1 MEQVLILI
9 GNPDQT
15 GDVAPAAELAH
26 RALAAAG
33 GVAEGVLRL
42 GPDAAEFA
50 FAGLSPEAAQTA
62 VRAALAGR
70 PFDLAALPRAGRR
83 KRLLVADM
91 DSTIIGCECIDE
103 LADFAGLRAKVAGIT
118 ERAMR
123 GELDFKSALQARV
136 AMLSGLPE
144 SVLEQTYRERVR
156 LNPGARELVQTMRR
170 NGAMT
175 ALVSGGF
182 TYFTSRVREACGFAI
197 DQGNE
202 LLLESGRLTGE
213 VRRPI
218 LDSGAKLA
226 MLERLR
232 QEGALDATETL
243 AVGDGANDLPM
254 VQAAGLGVAYRA
266 KPLVAAS
273 ARARIDHGN
282 LTALLYLQG
291 YRREEF
297 VT

>member
-9 GNPDQT
+9 GNPDRT
-15 GDVAPAAELAH
+15 GEIAPAAELTR

-33 GVAEGVLRL
+33 GVAEDVLRL

-62 VRAALAGR
+62 ARAALAGR
-70 PFDLAALPRAGRR
+70 PFDLAALARAGRR

-103 LADFAGLRAKVAGIT
+103 LADFAGLRAEVAGIT

-123 GELDFKSALQARV
+123 GELDFKAALEARV
-136 AMLSGLPE
+136 AMLRGLPE
-144 SVLEQTYRERVR
+144 TVLEQTYRERVR
-156 LNPGARELVQTMRR
+156 LNAGARELVQTMRR

-182 TYFTSRVREACGFAI
+182 TYFTSRVREACGFAF

-202 LLLESGRLTGE
+202 LLFDAGRLTGE

-232 QEGALDATETL
+232 EEGALDASETL

-254 VQAAGLGVAYRA
+254 VRAAGLGVAYRA

-273 ARARIDHGN
+273 ARARIDHGD